1 MGRGGLMNAATAAEI
16 LAFWFGRP
24 GEAGYGQP
32 RGEWF
37 RKDEGFDAQI
47 RSRFLPI
54 VEAALAGRLAAWADE
69 AQGLR
74 ALLIVLDQFPRN
86 LFRGDARAFAGDAQ
100 ALQLAVTAVGKGWDA
115 PLLAVE
121 KVFVYLPFEHSEA
134 LADQERSLTLFA
146 ALAAEHPGCD
156 GFLDYARR
164 HHEVIARFGRFPHRN
179 AALGRLSTPAEAGY
193 LAEPGS
199 GF

>member
-1 MGRGGLMNAATAAEI
+1 M
-16 LAFWFGRP
+16 
-24 GEAGYGQP
+24 
-32 RGEWF
+32 
-37 RKDEGFDAQI
+37 
-47 RSRFLPI
+47 
-54 VEAALAGRLAAWADE
+54 
-69 AQGLR
+69 
-74 ALLIVLDQFPRN
+74 
-86 LFRGDARAFAGDAQ
+86 
-100 ALQLAVTAVGKGWDA
+100 
-115 PLLAVE
+115 
-121 KVFVYLPFEHSEA
+121 
-134 LADQERSLTLFA
+134 FA